1 MPSQPISLL
10 NAPLS
15 GSHMSDMIVRDYT
28 AQDAAAFRD
37 LNLAW
42 VEAFFTVEAEDR
54 AQLEDPQTHI
64 LDKGGAILIAE
75 LDGKPVGT
83 VGLVPGHGDGV
94 LELIKMSARSDVQG
108 KGIGRALMD
117 AAIAKSRAMGAQ
129 AIWLETNTKLAA
141 ALALYRKAGFRE
153 LSGDELTATPYDR
166 CNCQMRLEL

>member
-1 MPSQPISLL
+1 
-10 NAPLS
+10 
-15 GSHMSDMIVRDYT
+15 MSDVTVRDYRPD
-28 AQDAAAFRD
+28 DAIAFRD

-64 LDKGGAILIAE
+64 LNPGGAILMAE
-75 LDGKPVGT
+75 LDGEAVGT
-83 VGLVPGHGDGV
+83 VGLVPGHDEGT

-117 AAIAKSRAMGAQ
+117 AAIAKARDMGAS

-141 ALALYRKAGFRE
+141 ALALYRKSGFRE

-166 CNCQMRLEL
+166 CNCQMILDL

>member
-1 MPSQPISLL
+1 
-10 NAPLS
+10 
-15 GSHMSDMIVRDYT
+15 MSVVTVRDYRPD
-28 AQDAAAFRD
+28 DAIAFRD

-64 LDKGGAILIAE
+64 LNPGGAILMAE
-75 LDGKPVGT
+75 LDGEAVGT
-83 VGLVPGHGDGV
+83 VGLVPGHDEGT

-117 AAIAKSRAMGAQ
+117 AAIAKARDMGAS

-141 ALALYRKAGFRE
+141 ALALYRKSGFRE

-166 CNCQMRLEL
+166 CNCQMILDL